1 MSVFLSKDTFT
12 VPDSMRDTDEIPEQP
27 FSPDRTPSI
36 LDVTS
41 ASITSDD
48 APAIVYDTDMEWP
61 PDAGLYCIRSIPKE
75 AMPITDRATMTSI
88 TENGENRT
96 FFIVNEFDT
105 IYPRFLYTDQ

>member
-1 MSVFLSKDTFT
+1 
-12 VPDSMRDTDEIPEQP
+12 MRDTDEIPEQP

-96 FFIVNEFDT
+96 FSLSMNLIPSIHASYIPTSKAPEG
-105 IYPRFLYTDQ
+105 QKG